1 MIYPNF
7 SVVMAVYKNDSA
19 KHFEEALESLL
30 QQTILPNEIIIVV
43 DGWIDKNLENA
54 IGKYVENKRV
64 LVIRNDSN
72 RGLAYS
78 LNRGVSVS
86 STDFIARMD
95 SDDIC
100 IPMRFE
106 IQLSYLIENELDCV
120 GGQILEFGK
129 NLNDILYRRLVP
141 ITHDA
146 IVNRMKVASA
156 FNHPTVIYK
165 RDAFEKIGGYS
176 VEIFPEDLDFF
187 VRMNLAGYSFGNVSE
202 TVLYFR
208 VGADYNEMLR
218 RRWGLDYA
226 KKELKLYINYYRIG
240 FYNFTDLFL
249 AVILKVPL
257 RLLPFFLFK
266 NIYRLSRKSG

>member
-1 MIYPNF
+1 MIYPKF
-7 SVVMAVYKNDSA
+7 SVVMAVYRNDSA

-30 QQTILPNEIIIVV
+30 KQTIRPSEIILVV
-43 DGWIDKNLENA
+43 DGWIDKILENA
-54 IGKYVENKRV
+54 IGKFVQNEKV

-72 RGLAYS
+72 KGLAYS
-78 LNRGVSVS
+78 LNRGVAAA

-100 IPMRFE
+100 LPMRFE
-106 IQLSYLIENELDCV
+106 IQLSHLIENQLDCV

-129 NLNDILYRRLVP
+129 DLNDILYRRLAP

-146 IVNRMKVASA
+146 IVNRMKVTSA

-176 VEIFPEDLDFF
+176 IDIFPEDVDFF
-187 VRMNLAGYSFGNVSE
+187 VRMNLAGYSFGNVPE
-202 TVLYFR
+202 IVLYFR
-208 VGADYNEMLR
+208 VGEDYNEMLR

-226 KKELKLYINYYRIG
+226 IKELKLYKNYYRIG
-240 FYNFTDLFL
+240 FYNLTDLFL

-266 NIYRLSRKSG
+266 NIYILSRKS